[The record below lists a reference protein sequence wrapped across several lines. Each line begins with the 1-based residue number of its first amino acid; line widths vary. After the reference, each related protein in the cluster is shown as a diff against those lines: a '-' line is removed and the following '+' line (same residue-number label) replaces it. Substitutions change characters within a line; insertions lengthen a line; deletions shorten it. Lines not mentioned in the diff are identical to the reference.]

1 MAELMELKQMK
12 YAAIPSLYY
21 RNIIYHL
28 LPYKR
33 SLLVLRDTN
42 IVTSLPLVLTRIRQE
57 DLLHLKD
64 QVFQTG
70 QNLEEKQT
78 ILDEVRAERKVL
90 HSELNRYIA
99 MVKQVQKDLE
109 LVRFCCSFFIFAKAC

>member
-1 MAELMELKQMK
+1 M
-12 YAAIPSLYY
+12 
-21 RNIIYHL
+21 
-28 LPYKR
+28 
-33 SLLVLRDTN
+33 
-42 IVTSLPLVLTRIRQE
+42 
-57 DLLHLKD
+57 LHLKD
-64 QVFQTG
+64 QIFQTG

-109 LVRFCCSFFIFAKAC
+109 LVRFAVLFLLYNACRKRIL

>member
-1 MAELMELKQMK
+1 MQLFLLF
-12 YAAIPSLYY
+12 ITVTSF
-21 RNIIYHL
+21 IIYY
-28 LPYKR
+28 PTKR

-109 LVRFCCSFFIFAKAC
+109 LVRFCCSSFIFAKAC